1 MYVTEC
7 PLTRYNASGIFRE
20 CSSLCQDVS
29 SAGSRVC
36 TGPAPDQCHACSYRS
51 ADGTC
56 TSGCNPG
63 QKAVPGTSEGTFI
76 CQACRSG
83 YRCVNGD
90 QVDEICPAGTYSNT
104 EGTDCDPCPAGQ
116 YSGSAGS
123 TSCTICPAGRFSAR
137 AVSTSCT
144 VCPAD
149 TFSSSAG
156 STSCQQC
163 PAGTESTAGS
173 TSCSPQYSGCQDP
186 AILSGDSGTITSPGY
201 PGMYPPNLRCSWTIT
216 VSRGRLAAIRF
227 TGLDI
232 EFTGLDKYA
241 NCFYDSLTV
250 FDGATSSGTQL
261 GKFCGSTIPP
271 PVVANGRTM
280 HLVFISDHSRGGA
293 GFSAVYTA
301 DTFSSSAGS
310 TSCQQCPAGTESTA
324 GSTSCSPSTPSSA
337 QYSGCQNPAIL
348 SGDSGT
354 ITSPG
359 YPGMYPPNIR
369 CSWTI
374 TVSRGRRAAI
384 RITSLDMEMQNYC
397 PYDYLAV
404 FDGANSISDSLVK
417 LCGNTIPS
425 PVVASG
431 RTMFLVFVSDG
442 SVGGTGFSLEYAGV

>member
-1 MYVTEC
+1 MT
-7 PLTRYNASGIFRE
+7 ASLPSTSAQYSG
-20 CSSLCQDVS
+20 CQDPAILSGDSGTITSPGYPGRYESNLRCSWTITVS
-29 SAGSRVC
+29 RGRQAAIRFTSIYIEEQSRCAYDYLAVYDGATSSNTQLGKFCGRTIPPTVMANGRTMHLVFISDDSVGGAGFSVKY
-36 TGPAPDQCHACSYRS
+36 TGIRTFLCDSNN
-51 ADGTC
+51 GTC

-63 QKAVPGTSEGTFI
+63 QKAVPGTSDGTFI

-90 QVDEICPAGTYSNT
+90 QVDEICPAGTYSNA
-104 EGTDCDPCPAGQ
+104 EGTACDPCPAGQ

-137 AVSTSCT
+137 AESTSCT

-163 PAGTESTAGS
+163 S
-173 TSCSPQYSGCQDP
+173 
-186 AILSGDSGTITSPGY
+186 
-201 PGMYPPNLRCSWTIT
+201 NWT
-216 VSRGRLAAIRF
+216 G
-227 TGLDI
+227 
-232 EFTGLDKYA
+232 
-241 NCFYDSLTV
+241 
-250 FDGATSSGTQL
+250 
-261 GKFCGSTIPP
+261 
-271 PVVANGRTM
+271 
-280 HLVFISDHSRGGA
+280 
-293 GFSAVYTA
+293 
-301 DTFSSSAGS
+301 
-310 TSCQQCPAGTESTA
+310 STA
-324 GSTSCSPSTPSSA
+324 GSTSCSPSTPASA

-359 YPGMYPPNIR
+359 YPGMYQPNLR

-374 TVSRGRRAAI
+374 TVSRGRLAAI
-384 RITSLDMEMQNYC
+384 RITSLDIEMQNYC
-397 PYDYLAV
+397 TYDYLVV

-431 RTMFLVFVSDG
+431 RTMFLVFVSDS
-442 SVGGTGFSLEYAGV
+442 SVGGAGFSLEYAGV